1 MKLDNESGATRAL
14 QDIHMLAEKIN
25 ANSNKVEEPDVLIV
39 RGAMKALLYW
49 VSKLREI
56 IKE

>member
-14 QDIHMLAEKIN
+14 PDIHMLEKIH
-25 ANSNKVEEPDVLIV
+25 ANSNKVEEQDVLIV
-39 RGAMKALLYW
+39 RGAMKALVFW